1 MSNSQTP
8 GEITVEE
15 LATAIAAADRPV
27 QLIDVRE
34 PAEAAIALIDGFVLL
49 PLSEF
54 AEWSETI
61 PTRFDADVETLVI
74 CHHGYRSAQMCYW
87 LRSQGFTNVK
97 NIVGGIEAYS
107 VRVDTSI
114 PRY

>member
-1 MSNSQTP
+1 MSISHNSR
-8 GEITVEE
+8 EITVEE
-15 LATAIAAADRPV
+15 LATLRSQNDRPV

-54 AEWSETI
+54 PQWSEQI
-61 PTRFDADVETLVI
+61 PVRFDPNVETLVI
-74 CHHGYRSAQMCYW
+74 CHHGYRSAQMCHW

-97 NIVGGIEAYS
+97 NILGGIDAYS
-107 VRVDTSI
+107 LRVDPSI